1 METQLKTDAEIIANI
16 NEFLAEEFEVDIA
29 TITPDA
35 NLNETLSLDSLDY
48 IDLVVMTESNFGFK
62 VKAEDFPGI
71 KTFQDFYNYIISKV
85 GRQHE

>member
-1 METQLKTDAEIIANI
+1 MEAQVRTKADVIANI
-16 NEFLAEEFEVDIA
+16 NEFLAEEFEVDID
-29 TITPDA
+29 TIRPEA

-85 GRQHE
+85 GLQDD

>member
-1 METQLKTDAEIIANI
+1 MEAKLKTKAEIIANI
-16 NEFLAEEFEVDIA
+16 NEFLADEFEVDID
-29 TITPDA
+29 TITPEA

-71 KTFQDFYNYIISKV
+71 KTFQDFYDYIISKV
-85 GRQHE
+85 GLQDG

>member
-1 METQLKTDAEIIANI
+1 METQVRTKAEIISNI
-16 NEFLAEEFEVDIA
+16 NGFLADEFEVDID
-29 TITPDA
+29 TIHPEA

-71 KTFQDFYNYIISKV
+71 KTFQDFYDYIISKV
-85 GRQHE
+85 GLQDD

>member
-1 METQLKTDAEIIANI
+1 METQLKTKAEIIASI

-29 TITPDA
+29 TITPEA